1 MGKKLKKISKPKK
14 KTDIYVVLFEYFVRK
29 GSATEISK
37 MYNFY
42 DKIFPESNVAF
53 MMKKFFINYK
63 DHKKDEK
70 FDFKQNEQFI
80 LRLLTSLKK
89 KQCN

>member
-1 MGKKLKKISKPKK
+1 MTKPKK
-14 KTDIYVVLFEYFVRK
+14 KTEIYSVLFEFLVRK

-42 DKIFPESNVAF
+42 DKIFPDSDIAF

-63 DHKKDEK
+63 DHEDKQ
-70 FDFKQNEQFI
+70 FDFKQNQFFI